1 MKKLTIFLLT
11 ITLFNVNTKQII
23 SQAVVTG
30 DKIINA
36 YYGYPNY
43 LGNLFETTYANGST
57 VSNIKINTLG
67 PVGASFAVM
76 VSDHIGV
83 GFDVN
88 FSDVSVDWSDNSVD
102 TLGNATNYVY
112 TVGARTLRVMPRFD
126 FHFSGSDV
134 FDAYFGV
141 GAGYRSRTYYTESTD
156 PNYGDADVSGFLPAS
171 FRLAVGGTYFLSD
184 NIGLNMEFG
193 LGGGGLIRTGLS
205 IKL

>member
-11 ITLFNVNTKQII
+11 ITLFNVNTKQIV

-30 DKIINA
+30 DKIINV

-43 LGNLFETTYANGST
+43 FGNVLKLAVTNTS
-57 VSNIKINTLG
+57 SNDVKVNTMG
-67 PVGASFAVM
+67 PVGGSFAFM

-83 GFDVN
+83 GLDVN
-88 FSDVSVDWSDNSVD
+88 FTDVSVDWNSVD
-102 TLGNATNYVY
+102 SSGVGYSY
-112 TVGARTLRVMPRFD
+112 TVGASTLRVMPRFD

-141 GAGYRSRTYYTESTD
+141 GAGYRSRTYYVESTD
-156 PNYGDADVSGFLPAS
+156 PNYDYDIPGALPSAL
-171 FRLAVGGTYFLSD
+171 RLAVGGTYFLSD